1 MSLAASATE
10 VVSRDELLADLETRY
25 AAATKAVSEVERA
38 LKAARLGLAE
48 KVLGEA
54 AKDLRLMDPEHLENL
69 MAERARLGL
78 WKCSRNTPPFL
89 FLKTS
94 SGRYPAWRQFTLK
107 SMAKLRP
114 KRSRPKRLS
123 STAIAWTWRFELMPD
138 YAEERE
144 KG

>member
-1 MSLAASATE
+1 MSLAASVTE
-10 VVSRDELLADLETRY
+10 VVSRDELLELADLETRY

-54 AKDLRLMDPEHLENL
+54 AKDLRLMDPEHLEKL
-69 MAERARLGL
+69 TAERARRGF

-94 SGRYPAWRQFTLK
+94 SGRHPAWRQIYVEMNGEAAAEK
-107 SMAKLRP
+107 I
-114 KRSRPKRLS
+114 
-123 STAIAWTWRFELMPD
+123 TAETPIFYSYRVDVAI
-138 YAEERE
+138 
-144 KG
+144 

>member
-1 MSLAASATE
+1 
-10 VVSRDELLADLETRY
+10 
-25 AAATKAVSEVERA
+25 

-94 SGRYPAWRQFTLK
+94 SGRYPAWRQIYVEMNGEAAAEK
-107 SMAKLRP
+107 I
-114 KRSRPKRLS
+114 
-123 STAIAWTWRFELMPD
+123 TAETPIFYSYRVDVAV
-138 YAEERE
+138 
-144 KG
+144 